1 MEFSTLEIIGLAF
14 LSGLKIAEI
23 TEDIKEEDDDKEE
36 EVEAKC
42 ENKEVDNA
50 ENIERIEIKRITPK
64 EMGEIFDMLKNKVL
78 GGKNNE

>member
-36 EVEAKC
+36 VEAKC

-50 ENIERIEIKRITPK
+50 EKIERIEIKRITPK

>member
-23 TEDIKEEDDDKEE
+23 TEDIKEEDDDKE

>member
-1 MEFSTLEIIGLAF
+1 MEFSTLAIIGLAF

-23 TEDIKEEDDDKEE
+23 TEDIKEEDDDKE

>member
-36 EVEAKC
+36 VEAKC

-50 ENIERIEIKRITPK
+50 ENIERIEIKGITPK